1 MKKTTKDM
9 IKAVVVL
16 FTITLVCVGLLAVAN
31 EFLKYE
37 PTLDAA
43 TAAKLNAVA
52 PSGVDDETAYND
64 GYFKLFTDDELDKVW
79 TRTDFNKGKQSTISA
94 VYLAVKGDGAGKI
107 IIESVA
113 KGYSNDITMLTA
125 FDSDGS
131 VSGVMAK
138 SQTEDAFSG
147 QIFNDTLFDSFRAY
161 IIGKNSPITSG
172 GIEAA
177 TGATTKKSINGLV
190 NAVNVAIEAANE
202 LVQLELPVSGVQ

>member
-16 FTITLVCVGLLAVAN
+16 FAITLVCVGLLAVAN

-37 PTLDAA
+37 PTLDAE
-43 TAAKLNAVA
+43 TAAKLNAVM
-52 PSGVDDETAYND
+52 PSGVDDEAAYND

-79 TRTDFNKGKQSTISA
+79 SRVNFNKGRQSTVSA
-94 VYLAVKGDGAGKI
+94 VYVALKGDGAGRI

-125 FDSDGS
+125 FNFDGS
-131 VSGVMAK
+131 VSGVIAK
-138 SQTEDAFSG
+138 SQTEDAFAG
-147 QIFNDTLFDSFRAY
+147 QIFNDKLFESFRDY
-161 IIGKNSPITSG
+161 VIGKNSSITAG

-190 NAVNVAIEAANE
+190 NAVNTAIEAAEE
-202 LVQLELPVSGVQ
+202 LVSVELPVSGV